1 MAKVFDTLAKRKKL
15 KARKPPYWER
25 IRIGQFIGYRH
36 NQKFEGSTWLV
47 RIGKQW
53 TTLGHEADMNYEMAL
68 DKALEW
74 LRLQGE
80 VEVQNINFTLDM
92 AIDDYQ
98 RELAVDKG
106 KNKAL
111 VSTRRLKNKLSDKL
125 LALPIRDLKKAQIV
139 GWRDG
144 LVNTEDPDKTRASKD
159 TANRILTILKAA
171 LNKAYENQ
179 RVPSDRA
186 WKTVKPFEKVGKA
199 RTLFLTEKQV
209 SQLLDTAEGAL
220 YRLCRAGI
228 LTGARYGELAQLRVR
243 DFDPNQGT
251 LHITEGKT
259 GERTCFLSNASV
271 IFFKEQ
277 AKSKTPNALLLP
289 MDNGDAWGR
298 DSQTRPMKTLVQA
311 AKLPRETVFYSLR
324 HYHIS
329 KALLA
334 GVQIQVVA
342 ENCGTS
348 VRMIEKNYGK
358 FMATDRREM
367 FNQVAL

>member
-15 KARKPPYWER
+15 KSRKPPYWER
-25 IRIGQFIGYRH
+25 IRIGQFLGYRR

-53 TTLGHEADMNYEMAL
+53 TTLGHEADMGYETAL

-74 LRLQGE
+74 LQLRGEIE
-80 VEVQNINFTLDM
+80 VEDINFTLEM

-106 KNKAL
+106 EEKAL

-125 LALPIRDLKKAQIV
+125 LALPVRDLKKAQIV
-139 GWRDG
+139 RWRDR
-144 LVNTEDPDKTRASKD
+144 LVNTEDPNKTRASKD

-209 SQLLDTAEGAL
+209 SQLLDKAEGAL
-220 YRLCRAGI
+220 YKLCRAGV
-228 LTGARYGELAQLRVR
+228 LTGARYGELAQLRVS
-243 DFDPNQGT
+243 DFDQKQGT

-259 GERTCFLSNASV
+259 GERTCFLSDVAV
-271 IFFKEQ
+271 RFFKAQ
-277 AKSKTPNALLLP
+277 TKSKTPNALLLP
-289 MDNGDAWGR
+289 MDNSEPWGR
-298 DSQTRPMKTLVQA
+298 DSQTRPIKALVQA

-324 HYHIS
+324 PYHIS

-358 FMATDRREM
+358 FMKEDRRRM
-367 FNQVAL
+367 FNQVEL